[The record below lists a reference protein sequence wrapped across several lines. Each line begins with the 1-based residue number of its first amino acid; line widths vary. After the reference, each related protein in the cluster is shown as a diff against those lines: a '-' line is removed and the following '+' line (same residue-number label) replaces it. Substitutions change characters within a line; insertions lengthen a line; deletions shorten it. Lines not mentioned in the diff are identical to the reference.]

1 MDGLGADNVGASF
14 PSENLP
20 PLEKNSYELS
30 ALSGLAAL
38 GGVGLVA
45 ATPWGLGLSPDS
57 VVYIGAARSLAQ
69 GNGLSLPTDAAAMAP
84 LVHYPPLYPALLAL
98 ASFSGLDVIAAAK
111 WLNVFLFCANIFL
124 AGVIGYRVSGLL
136 PFAILTAGLVATAF
150 PMALAH
156 SMVWSE
162 PLFIVCQSAALL
174 FLLSY
179 LRECVRWNLL
189 AAAVATGLSVLC
201 RYAGV
206 SLVISGVSAIL
217 WLGAEGG
224 KKKFLDARIFL
235 AVSLLPIGLWAARNQ
250 WVAGTSTDRKIS
262 FHPAGLGELSAAVDT
277 IGSWFSAFWTSSTD
291 IQLLSICVVVI
302 GGLAIGFSRSKLGV
316 RHAPANAGDLRI
328 ASSLMALVGATYLV
342 LLFLTISLFDAQT
355 PVDSRLLAPGYV
367 PTLLFVVS
375 AWAFAT
381 CRRQERARLWF
392 VAPAVGLLII
402 GLQLPATLTWLQ
414 QHYRQ
419 GIGYSSREWKESET
433 IEQLAARMPSA
444 VMYSNAPDV
453 IYALLGRPATMIPRR
468 TMTASN
474 LPNPNFQTELE
485 QMNRTLQAANG
496 VIVFFDRVHWRKYLP
511 SAAELESSL
520 RLRLVT
526 RTTDGAVYQAR

>member
-1 MDGLGADNVGASF
+1 
-14 PSENLP
+14 
-20 PLEKNSYELS
+20 LEKNSYELS

-189 AAAVATGLSVLC
+189 AAAVATGL
-201 RYAGV
+201 R
-206 SLVISGVSAIL
+206 
-217 WLGAEGG
+217 
-224 KKKFLDARIFL
+224 R
-235 AVSLLPIGLWAARNQ
+235 
-250 WVAGTSTDRKIS
+250 RK
-262 FHPAGLGELSAAVDT
+262 
-277 IGSWFSAFWTSSTD
+277 
-291 IQLLSICVVVI
+291 
-302 GGLAIGFSRSKLGV
+302 
-316 RHAPANAGDLRI
+316 
-328 ASSLMALVGATYLV
+328 
-342 LLFLTISLFDAQT
+342 
-355 PVDSRLLAPGYV
+355 
-367 PTLLFVVS
+367 
-375 AWAFAT
+375 
-381 CRRQERARLWF
+381 
-392 VAPAVGLLII
+392 
-402 GLQLPATLTWLQ
+402 
-414 QHYRQ
+414 
-419 GIGYSSREWKESET
+419 
-433 IEQLAARMPSA
+433 
-444 VMYSNAPDV
+444 
-453 IYALLGRPATMIPRR
+453 
-468 TMTASN
+468 
-474 LPNPNFQTELE
+474 
-485 QMNRTLQAANG
+485 
-496 VIVFFDRVHWRKYLP
+496 
-511 SAAELESSL
+511 
-520 RLRLVT
+520 
-526 RTTDGAVYQAR
+526 